1 MLLAG
6 ILGGSKP
13 IRRYFFIFL
22 ELRKKSKKK
31 FPVKIGFFQKK
42 LEFYRE
48 KSVFIGKISD
58 FSSIFFL
65 LIFPPENLFQHHR
78 KPIFRRKI
86 GRKKNDFFV
95 HDCNSLCRDKLSRS
109 QQTSKK
115 MARELC
121 RNNIFYVATQDLKI
135 GR

>member
-31 FPVKIGFFQKK
+31 ISSKNRVFSEKIGI
-42 LEFYRE
+42 L
-48 KSVFIGKISD
+48 SGKIGIYRKNQRFFFDFFSSD
-58 FSSIFFL
+58 FSTRKS
-65 LIFPPENLFQHHR
+65 FPAPPKTDFSPKNRSQ
-78 KPIFRRKI
+78 
-86 GRKKNDFFV
+86 KNDFFV

-121 RNNIFYVATQDLKI
+121 RNNIFCVATQDLKI